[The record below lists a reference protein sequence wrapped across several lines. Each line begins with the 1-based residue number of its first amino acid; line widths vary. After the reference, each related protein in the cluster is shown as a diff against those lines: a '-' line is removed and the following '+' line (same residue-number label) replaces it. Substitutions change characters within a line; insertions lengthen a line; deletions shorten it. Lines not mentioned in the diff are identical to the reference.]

1 MIISLETDV
10 KMIIILIELLIAIL
24 FTVLVIITFHK
35 RDIKMNIL
43 FFSVILCVS
52 VITIFLTIFFE
63 MPRMSMNDVLEVE
76 FGNGKIVVI
85 PKTRYFFKDITDMV
99 KCTGKINYNKLGE
112 YEIEYDVPILFN
124 RVYKK
129 TQIIKIVDRTAPEI
143 ILNGEEELKL
153 NSIAEYTE
161 TGATARDNYDG
172 NISKLIKIE
181 EEQISPIEID
191 IKYTVSDT
199 SGNIATKIRKIH
211 LIDTVAP
218 EITLNGKSKIVLE
231 LGEEYIEEGV
241 SAIDDKDGD
250 ITDRA
255 QVEGIVDTSTVGNY
269 LLKYKVADTTG
280 NEAVTQRIVVVISK
294 KAEEEECE
302 ESKKG
307 VIYLTFDD
315 GPNAN
320 TTPKILDILQEK
332 GIKATFFIL
341 NYDENEAQYVKR
353 EFDEGHTVAIHGY
366 SHEYKIIYQSKDAY
380 MENITKL
387 QEKIKETTGQET
399 TIIRF
404 PGGSS
409 NTISSFNPGIMTL
422 LTNEVLVNGYRYFDW
437 NVDSDDAGSAR
448 NSKDVYKNVIKGLS
462 KERANVVLMHDS
474 SGNNKTVEA
483 LPYIIEYGL
492 ENGYTFERITE
503 TTPMVT
509 HRVFN

>member
-1 MIISLETDV
+1 MRYEVKDSSGNKTVKYRKIFYKDIEGPKLTLDDSL
-10 KMIIILIELLIAIL
+10 
-24 FTVLVIITFHK
+24 TVMLVVGDEFKDSTYQVEDNCSSAK
-35 RDIKMNIL
+35 DIK
-43 FFSVILCVS
+43 V
-52 VITIFLTIFFE
+52 TI
-63 MPRMSMNDVLEVE
+63 S
-76 FGNGKIVVI
+76 GKVDTS
-85 PKTRYFFKDITDMV
+85 KA
-99 KCTGKINYNKLGE
+99 GE
-112 YEIEYDVPILFN
+112 YE
-124 RVYKK
+124 RVYKAK
-129 TQIIKIVDRTAPEI
+129 DKYGNVTKVVQKISVMEP
-143 ILNGEEELKL
+143 
-153 NSIAEYTE
+153 
-161 TGATARDNYDG
+161 
-172 NISKLIKIE
+172 SK
-181 EEQISPIEID
+181 Q
-191 IKYTVSDT
+191 
-199 SGNIATKIRKIH
+199 
-211 LIDTVAP
+211 
-218 EITLNGKSKIVLE
+218 
-231 LGEEYIEEGV
+231 
-241 SAIDDKDGD
+241 
-250 ITDRA
+250 
-255 QVEGIVDTSTVGNY
+255 
-269 LLKYKVADTTG
+269 
-280 NEAVTQRIVVVISK
+280 
-294 KAEEEECE
+294 
-302 ESKKG
+302 G

-462 KERANVVLMHDS
+462 KERANVVLMHDF